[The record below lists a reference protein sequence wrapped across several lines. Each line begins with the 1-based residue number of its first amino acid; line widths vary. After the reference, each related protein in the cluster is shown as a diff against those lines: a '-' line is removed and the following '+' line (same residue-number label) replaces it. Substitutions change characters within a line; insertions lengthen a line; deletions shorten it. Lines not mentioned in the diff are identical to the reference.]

1 MRESERVMFIRSYL
15 EKRREIDGNK
25 DPVTEEDVDKFLM
38 LTKPAELV
46 CIINGNYSQ

>member
-1 MRESERVMFIRSYL
+1 MHRLRESERVRFIRIYL

-25 DPVTEEDVDKFLM
+25 DPVTDDDVDKLLR

-46 CIINGNYSQ
+46 CIEV